1 MGIIGDKIKM
11 SYFTEGEKRWI
22 KRHTEKTFKELG
34 IDMKPSNNRAKM
46 SNEDIK
52 FWSNIFDKMGVLVD
66 LMLECK
72 GDYDIDD
79 PEIRW
84 VTDRIEY
91 WQTDDRILTK
101 DEMLTANLFWKR
113 YGGSHNVVRNG

>member
-1 MGIIGDKIKM
+1 MGKIGDKIKM

-22 KRHTEKTFKELG
+22 KRHTEKTFKKLG
-34 IDMKPSNNRAKM
+34 IDMKSSENRNKM
-46 SNEDIK
+46 DNKTIE
-52 FWSNIFDKMGVLVD
+52 FWSNMFGKLGVLVD

-72 GDYDIDD
+72 PNFDIDD

-91 WQTDDRILTK
+91 WQTDDRILDK
-101 DEMLTANLFWKR
+101 NEMLTANLYWKK

>member
-1 MGIIGDKIKM
+1 MTFTAGDIR
-11 SYFTEGEKRWI
+11 YI
-22 KRHTEKTFKELG
+22 KRHTKKSLEEYNK
-34 IDMKPSNNRAKM
+34 MKPSENRNKM
-46 SNEDIK
+46 DNKTIE
-52 FWSNIFDKMGVLVD
+52 FWSNMFGKLGVLVD

-101 DEMLTANLFWKR
+101 NEMLTANLYWEK

>member
-34 IDMKPSNNRAKM
+34 IDMKPSENRARM
-46 SNEDIK
+46 SNKAIE
-52 FWSNIFDKMGVLVD
+52 FWSDVFDKMGVLVD
-66 LMLECK
+66 LMLACK
-72 GDYDIDD
+72 PNYNIDD
-79 PEIRW
+79 PDIRW
-84 VTDRIEY
+84 VTDRIDY

-101 DEMLTANLFWKR
+101 DEMRVSNNLWKK
-113 YGGSHNVVRNG
+113 YGGPHNVVRNG

>member
-46 SNEDIK
+46 SNKAIE
-52 FWSNIFDKMGVLVD
+52 FWSNVFDKMGVLVD
-66 LMLECK
+66 LMLACK
-72 GDYDIDD
+72 PNHNIDD
-79 PEIRW
+79 PDIRW

-91 WQTDDRILTK
+91 WQTDDRMLTK
-101 DEMLTANLFWKR
+101 DEMRVSNNLWKK

>member
-1 MGIIGDKIKM
+1 MGKIGDKIKM

-34 IDMKPSNNRAKM
+34 INMKSSENRNKM
-46 SNEDIK
+46 DTRTIE
-52 FWSNIFDKMGVLVD
+52 FWSNIFGKLGVLVD

-72 GDYDIDD
+72 PNYDIDD

-84 VTDRIEY
+84 VDDRIKY
-91 WQTDDRILTK
+91 WQTDDRMLTK
-101 DEMLTANLFWKR
+101 DEMRVSNNLWKK
-113 YGGSHNVVRNG
+113 YGGPHNVVRNG

>member
-1 MGIIGDKIKM
+1 
-11 SYFTEGEKRWI
+11 
-22 KRHTEKTFKELG
+22 
-34 IDMKPSNNRAKM
+34 MKPSENRARM

-52 FWSNIFDKMGVLVD
+52 FWSDIFDKMGVLVD
-66 LMLECK
+66 LMLACK
-72 GDYDIDD
+72 PNHDIDD
-79 PEIRW
+79 PDIRW

-101 DEMLTANLFWKR
+101 NEMLTANLYWEK

>member
-1 MGIIGDKIKM
+1 M
-11 SYFTEGEKRWI
+11 SYFTEGDKRWI
-22 KRHTEKTFKELG
+22 KRHTEKTFKKLG
-34 IDMKPSNNRAKM
+34 IDMKSSENRNKM
-46 SNEDIK
+46 DNKTIE
-52 FWSNIFDKMGVLVD
+52 FWSNMFGKLGVLVD

-101 DEMLTANLFWKR
+101 NEMLTANLYWEK